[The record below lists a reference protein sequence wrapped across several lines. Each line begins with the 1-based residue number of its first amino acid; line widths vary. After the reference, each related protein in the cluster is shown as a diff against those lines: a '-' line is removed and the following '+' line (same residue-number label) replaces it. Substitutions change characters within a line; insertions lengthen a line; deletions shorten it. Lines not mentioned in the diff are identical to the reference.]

1 MFKKLGIQTLITTI
15 VVLVIGASTVFA
27 GVDDDISE
35 IVGKQNKIYFDNQP
49 IPIYNYSA
57 PRDIVTQL
65 YNITVP
71 NLPATWTIF
80 YSMDTPIDSCASRG
94 FPIPYG
100 VQLTSSEYMKTD
112 GNGGD
117 SATSVDLPQPDPD
130 GLYKDGITTT
140 ASWVLCDYG
149 NGGWEPVYNEF
160 YTITFMHPVG
170 VENGKL
176 KHYPQQPSAV
186 LDLSRVGSANN
197 LNPNSP
203 NQD

>member
-80 YSMDTPIDSCASRG
+80 YSSRG
-94 FPIPYG
+94 H
-100 VQLTSSEYMKTD
+100 V
-112 GNGGD
+112 
-117 SATSVDLPQPDPD
+117 
-130 GLYKDGITTT
+130 
-140 ASWVLCDYG
+140 
-149 NGGWEPVYNEF
+149 
-160 YTITFMHPVG
+160 
-170 VENGKL
+170 
-176 KHYPQQPSAV
+176 PSCQ
-186 LDLSRVGSANN
+186 SNRFSICT
-197 LNPNSP
+197 
-203 NQD
+203 